1 MKIGGTYLI
10 KWIDTFSYNGWYS
23 EKKIKEKSK
32 EATQFLIVTGIF
44 VGEYYGFVVLCNQ
57 FATEILTHSPYGHPN
72 WIPKGCIK
80 KIIKLK

>member
-1 MKIGGTYLI
+1 MKVGEVYSI

-23 EKKIKEKSK
+23 EEDIKKKAK
-32 EATQFLIVTGIF
+32 EACEFMTAVGIF
-44 VGEYYGFVVLCNQ
+44 AGEYHGFIVLCNQ
-57 FATEILTHSPYGHPN
+57 FASEVLTHSPYGHPN